1 MKLSEAHHV
10 ILQRLI
16 EAMDTDHALPVRV
29 GPRMF
34 GSALP
39 EALESVNDRFARER
53 EDQTETGGKR
63 TLEDKKAERRRL
75 ERRRKCSPQRITR
88 MEEAF
93 RWVRDAVADEKHR
106 KCLLAYAMCKAR
118 HWSWSDYVTARNR
131 RKRDLEVW
139 VRQKTYEW
147 NLKSLQAI
155 EKEFLHNSS
164 LCIDLTDLQAGQIR
178 AKTAGKS
185 ISSDSGLR
193 SWMAPDGKPDQ
204 YRTNIQAPRPV
215 SPPDV

>member
-1 MKLSEAHHV
+1 MKLSDAHHI
-10 ILQRLI
+10 ILSRLI
-16 EAMDTDHALPVRV
+16 EGMETDHALPISV

-34 GSALP
+34 GRSLP

-53 EDQTETGGKR
+53 EDMSETGGKR
-63 TLEDKKAERRRL
+63 TLEDRKAERRRI

-93 RWVRDAVADEKHR
+93 GWVRDAVADEKYR

-131 RKRDLEVW
+131 RKIGKEVW

-155 EKEFLHNSS
+155 ENEFLHSDS
-164 LCIDLTDLQAGQIR
+164 LCMALADLQPGQIA
-178 AKTAGKS
+178 AKPMGKS
-185 ISSDSGLR
+185 ISSESGLR
-193 SWMAPDGKPDQ
+193 SWMSPDGKPDQ
-204 YRTNIQAPRPV
+204 YRTNIQAPR
-215 SPPDV
+215 